1 MISRAEYLYLKVR
14 RDKLRVNIAEYKA
27 KNQDYLSL
35 MNIYKLGPLE
45 RETLQNAWKQYYKD
59 CKEGYRGQTFW
70 GLGRMVQEDESDGLK
85 LIIKK
90 EKVDEL
96 KAFIKERV
104 ADPQWLENI
113 PKPRLPDETYL
124 FYKTEGFR
132 IGVSKLAEFEKT
144 IENYVS
150 VYDKKSTD
158 PYDL

>member
-14 RDKLRVNIAEYKA
+14 RDKLKTNIAEYKA

-45 RETLQNAWKQYYKD
+45 RETLQNAWSEHY
-59 CKEGYRGQTFW
+59 EEVRRGYRAQCFYAVKKLVVEGQV
-70 GLGRMVQEDESDGLK
+70 GN
-85 LIIKK
+85 
-90 EKVDEL
+90 L
-96 KAFIKERV
+96 KAHINKMME
-104 ADPQWLENI
+104 DPRWLENV

-150 VYDKKSTD
+150 VYEKKSTD